1 MVIGNNSNCP
11 RCGGE
16 LKHYDKVERIVR
28 TKGRETNRVKI
39 RRLRCISYGMTHREL
54 PRSLIPFKQYSA
66 DVISGVVEG
75 HITSDTLGYE
85 DYPCEVTMLRWI
97 YSLTRQLHF

>member
-1 MVIGNNSNCP
+1 MVIGNSSNCP

-39 RRLRCISYGMTHREL
+39 RRLRCISYGMIHREL
-54 PRSLIPFKQYSA
+54 PQSIVPYKQYSA

-75 HITSDTLGYE
+75 HITPDTLGYE

-97 YSLTRQLHF
+97 YSLTQQLHF